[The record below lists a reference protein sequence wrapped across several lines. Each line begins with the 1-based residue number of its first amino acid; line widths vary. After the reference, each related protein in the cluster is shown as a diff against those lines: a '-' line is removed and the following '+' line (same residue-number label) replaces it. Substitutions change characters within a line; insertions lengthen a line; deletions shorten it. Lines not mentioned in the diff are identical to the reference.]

1 MEREN
6 FLYKIDG
13 SFAFSTDD
21 KNSSIVTQK
30 LGIEPHW
37 SWNKGEKQFINRIND
52 FFYRPW
58 SIWGYQM
65 NPIFIE
71 VVVDIS
77 PMIQCFRE
85 LLSDKI
91 EIIYELIN
99 EYKFECGIRIT
110 IYTEEEGAC
119 GTTISKEDLDFLSKI
134 CTHFDISYLQV
145 DNVEAI
151 MQIT

>member
-6 FLYKIDG
+6 FLYKITG

-21 KNSSIVTQK
+21 KTSNIVTQK

-37 SWNKGEKQFINRIND
+37 SWNKGDKKFVKKIKD

-58 SIWGYQM
+58 SVWGIEAK
-65 NPIFIE
+65 PIFVEITP
-71 VVVDIS
+71 DIS
-77 PMIQCFRE
+77 PIIQYFRE

-91 EIIYELIN
+91 EIINELIN

-119 GTTISKEDLDFLSKI
+119 GASISKEELGFLSKI

-145 DNVEAI
+145 ENVEK
-151 MQIT
+151 